1 MHPSHKK
8 ATLTY
13 DLIQGG
19 PYLMKTIHSYL
30 RIKESGFV
38 LISSYL
44 TNIKMRPILIITFLI
59 KGFIAISQF
68 EDNGYKN
75 VIVSI
80 HPDTPEEN
88 GSNIIENIEVCAC
101 IDYNY

>member
-1 MHPSHKK
+1 
-8 ATLTY
+8 
-13 DLIQGG
+13 
-19 PYLMKTIHSYL
+19 
-30 RIKESGFV
+30 
-38 LISSYL
+38 
-44 TNIKMRPILIITFLI
+44 MRPILVIIFII

-88 GSNIIENIEVCAC
+88 GSIIIENIKVCAC
-101 IDYNY
+101 KYYNFSYKICKIRS

>member
-1 MHPSHKK
+1 M
-8 ATLTY
+8 Y
-13 DLIQGG
+13 DLILWTIH
-19 PYLMKTIHSYL
+19 PYLW
-30 RIKESGFV
+30 IKESGFV

-88 GSNIIENIEVCAC
+88 DSNIIENIKVYAC
-101 IDYNY
+101 KYYNF